1 MVHSKSCS
9 FNGYV
14 QILISDL
21 KTRKSAQVLTTWRNF
36 KEKKNQTMNDLDG
49 LDEMCVKK
57 LDKLEMVKI
66 TPINEGGKSEKKY
79 VGILIVM
86 G

>member
-1 MVHSKSCS
+1 MLRCIPLGEISK
-9 FNGYV
+9 
-14 QILISDL
+14 
-21 KTRKSAQVLTTWRNF
+21 
-36 KEKKNQTMNDLDG
+36 KKNQTMNDLDG

-79 VGILIVM
+79 VGIFIVM